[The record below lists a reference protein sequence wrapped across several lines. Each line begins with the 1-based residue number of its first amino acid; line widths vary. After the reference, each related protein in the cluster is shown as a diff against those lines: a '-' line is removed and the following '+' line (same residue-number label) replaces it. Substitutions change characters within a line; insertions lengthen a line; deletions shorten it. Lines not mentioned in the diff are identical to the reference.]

1 MENMLVNDRD
11 ELIDFLKARLAS
23 YYEQV
28 KLTGMDDEPE
38 TQYING
44 VMASIRILGFLEKT
58 DLKALVEAAH
68 YQVFE
73 MSYEKRKIAEALN
86 DGGEHWD
93 IFESPTVLRQRE

>member
-1 MENMLVNDRD
+1 MNEKDK
-11 ELIDFLKARLAS
+11 LIDFLKARLAS

-28 KLTGMDDEPE
+28 KLTGIADEAG

-44 VMASIRILGFLEKT
+44 VMASIRILGFLEKA

-68 YQVFE
+68 FQVFE
-73 MSYEKRKIAEALN
+73 MSYEERKIAEALN

-93 IFESPTVLRQRE
+93 IFESPTVLRQRK